1 MRTKALRSPKLPVR
15 TRSGHDG
22 ATPRQRAG
30 ARGGGIRRPRGRS
43 GGDFMRTTLLLA
55 ALATLGF
62 AGAAMADPAPAP
74 PAAST
79 PSAPA
84 MQMPAP
90 SAVLAS
96 MDSDHDGSISLAEWT
111 AAGHTEPQFTASDAN
126 HDSKVSLDEL
136 TTVMQAMA

>member
-1 MRTKALRSPKLPVR
+1 
-15 TRSGHDG
+15 
-22 ATPRQRAG
+22 
-30 ARGGGIRRPRGRS
+30 
-43 GGDFMRTTLLLA
+43 MRTTLLLA

-62 AGAAMADPAPAP
+62 AGAAAADPAPAT

-79 PSAPA
+79 TPASSTTPAPA

-111 AAGHTEPQFTASDAN
+111 AAGHTEPQFTGSDAN

-136 TTVMQAMA
+136 TTVMQAMAARNAAAAGH